1 LRGGLRK
8 SRGKVHR
15 MSILVHNFMDAK
27 KLDRERCESCV
38 FMVATENGPLSMC
51 VHNAERDAH
60 IFTPSKVETLHGP
73 RWWDAENGFADALP
87 QPANLPDSTAL
98 PLKRLK
104 GRLRAKAMGERKS
117 GGQR

>member
-1 LRGGLRK
+1 
-8 SRGKVHR
+8 

-60 IFTPSKVETLHGP
+60 IFAPSKVETPQGP
-73 RWWDAENGFADALP
+73 RWWDAENGFGDVLP
-87 QPANLPDSTAL
+87 QPANAAGEPSM

-104 GRLRAKAMGERKS
+104 GRMRAKAMLERKS
-117 GGQR
+117 GVRR